1 MQQHSRMSD
10 TTTEAVVRLR
20 GVAKTYRSDSIEVAA
35 VKSVDL
41 DIRRN
46 QFTMLVGP
54 SGSGKTTLLNLIGCI
69 DRPSEGSIEIAGRN
83 VGTLN
88 DTATTDFR
96 SRHVGFVFQNFN
108 LMPVLTAYENVEYP
122 LLLINVPPA
131 ERRIRTLQLL
141 EAVGLKDRHRQL
153 PGQLSGG
160 QKQRVAIARALVKRP
175 DIVLADE
182 PTANLDTQT
191 GAALIELMREI
202 QEKLKTTFIFS
213 THDPQLMLHAD
224 ETVRIRDGQVVS
236 VTKGQ

>member
-108 LMPVLTAYENVEYP
+108 LMPVP
-122 LLLINVPPA
+122 
-131 ERRIRTLQLL
+131 
-141 EAVGLKDRHRQL
+141 
-153 PGQLSGG
+153 
-160 QKQRVAIARALVKRP
+160 
-175 DIVLADE
+175 
-182 PTANLDTQT
+182 
-191 GAALIELMREI
+191 
-202 QEKLKTTFIFS
+202 IF
-213 THDPQLMLHAD
+213 
-224 ETVRIRDGQVVS
+224 
-236 VTKGQ
+236 